1 MSENREQLFFM
12 KHFFYGLFIAL
23 ALVSSSCNK
32 DNNKEEEKVENSGL
46 LAGFN
51 SGDFTVG
58 KNFPRKITTEGYGHK
73 SVTQYEVVNGRVT
86 KRNYNGKSDFSYVYD
101 GKFLKAIKYASGEIY
116 NEFWYS
122 NGRVSK
128 VYDDKEGTFEY
139 IYDTKGRVV
148 QKVRNLNGSISNRE
162 YRYIDANTVQ
172 IGGEG
177 GTTYTYANGNLIKED
192 NKAGTITYEY
202 DNKNNFNYKNNFV
215 MTSEGTGLGTL
226 FGIEYSKNNVTKA
239 FVKGKKENK
248 KPGEYY
254 YEDAI
259 VTFEYEYNTDGYP
272 TKVKGFKNGELQET
286 ITYEY

>member
-1 MSENREQLFFM
+1 M

-23 ALVSSSCNK
+23 AFVSSSCNK

-58 KNFPRKITTEGYGHK
+58 KNFPRKITTEDSRSR
-73 SVTQYEVVNGRVT
+73 SVTQYEIVNGRVM
-86 KRNYNGKSDFSYVYD
+86 KESEFWYSNGNESNWERSYVYE
-101 GKFLKAIKYASGEIY
+101 GKVLKTIKRKNGTIY

-192 NKAGTITYEY
+192 DKAGTITYEY

-215 MTSEGTGLGTL
+215 MTSEGTGWGTL
-226 FGIEYSKNNVTKA
+226 FDIEYSKNNVTKA

-259 VTFEYEYNTDGYP
+259 VTFEYEYNADGYP
-272 TKVKGFKNGELQET
+272 TKVKQFKNGELQKT
-286 ITYEY
+286 TTYEY